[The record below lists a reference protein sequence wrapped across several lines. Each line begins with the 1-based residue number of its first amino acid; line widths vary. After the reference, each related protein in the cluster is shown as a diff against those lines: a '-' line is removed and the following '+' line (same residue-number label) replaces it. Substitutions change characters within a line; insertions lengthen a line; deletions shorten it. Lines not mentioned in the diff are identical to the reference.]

1 MTYEF
6 TNLQYYFYSVQK
18 LLKITVYTCTICL
31 QNMISENITVS
42 FKSEQIQ
49 YLFLCFIYLLE
60 CELYSLNA

>member
-18 LLKITVYTCTICL
+18 LLKITVYTYTICL
-31 QNMISENITVS
+31 QNISENITVS
-42 FKSEQIQ
+42 FKSEQMQ

>member
-18 LLKITVYTCTICL
+18 LLKITVYTRTICL

-42 FKSEQIQ
+42 FKSEQMQ